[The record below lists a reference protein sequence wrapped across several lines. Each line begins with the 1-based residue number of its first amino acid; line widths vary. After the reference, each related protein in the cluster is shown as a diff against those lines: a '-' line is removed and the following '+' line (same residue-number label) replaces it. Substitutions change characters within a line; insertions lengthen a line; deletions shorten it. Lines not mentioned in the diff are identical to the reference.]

1 MKFLWG
7 ALLPIV
13 FRTTKNLSIL
23 KLSILI
29 VNYNV
34 TQLLRNCL
42 ESIQRYVQDVDYEV
56 IVIDNQSPDS
66 SWKELIPEFPL
77 VKFVENSANEGFA
90 KANNKAAKMAKG
102 EYILLLNP
110 DTEFESDCMKEILDF
125 ADAKT
130 HFGCLGVRF
139 HDLSGDFL
147 PECKRSVPD
156 VFNSFEKLFSP
167 FQSKKSSTKGYYR
180 NDLSETEIAEVEI
193 ITGAFLLMKKDLYL
207 EIGGLDEAYF
217 MYGEDIDLCYTIL
230 RKGYQNWY
238 YGKHSILHIK
248 GESTVKDR
256 EYLENFYG
264 AMHIFI
270 EKYYKKQSPIQYQ
283 FLKLG
288 LQVRHLIARL
298 QLK

>member
-1 MKFLWG
+1 M
-7 ALLPIV
+7 
-13 FRTTKNLSIL
+13 

-42 ESIQRYVQDVDYEV
+42 NSIQQYVQNIDYE
-56 IVIDNQSPDS
+56 IVVVDNQSPDS
-66 SWKELIPEFPL
+66 SWKDLINEFPT
-77 VKFVENSANEGFA
+77 VKFIENSGNEGFA
-90 KANNKAAKMAKG
+90 KANNKAAKIANG
-102 EYILLLNP
+102 GYILLLNP
-110 DTEFESDCMKEILDF
+110 DTEFESHCMQEILDF
-125 ADAKT
+125 ADKQAN
-130 HFGCLGVRF
+130 FGCLGVRF
-139 HDLSGDFL
+139 HDLNGNFL

-167 FQSKKSSTKGYYR
+167 FQSKKTSKKSYYR
-180 NDLSETEIAEVEI
+180 NDLSETEIAEVEV
-193 ITGAFLLMKKDLYL
+193 ITGAFLLAKKKVYL
-207 EIGGLDEAYF
+207 EIGGLDETYF
-217 MYGEDIDLCYTIL
+217 MYGEDIDLCYTFL
-230 RKGYQNWY
+230 KKGYKNWY

-256 EYLENFYG
+256 KYLANFYG

-288 LQVRHLIARL
+288 LQVRHFIARL